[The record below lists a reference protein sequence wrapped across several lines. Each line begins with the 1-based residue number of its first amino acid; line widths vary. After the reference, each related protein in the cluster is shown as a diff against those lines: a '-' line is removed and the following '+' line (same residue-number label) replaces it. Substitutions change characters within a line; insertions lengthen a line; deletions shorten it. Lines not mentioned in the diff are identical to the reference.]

1 MRAYRLKDEK
11 MLRSLFISVALFLVA
26 ASIKA
31 LLLFLSAREWAHPG
45 ILSFGGKLTVF
56 LTTGGVVFLL
66 RWLIADAPLNLLR
79 RYTVTPLLRTIIT
92 LLLYFAA
99 FMYLLHKLFGINML
113 PLLTTSAVLTGI
125 LALSLQETLK
135 NLFTGLWINTERI
148 VAKGDWVRVAD
159 KEGQVMEVTWRT
171 TRLLTRGDDHI
182 ILPNR
187 MLAENVLENL
197 TYPTPLHMVEL
208 DISASYKDAPNKVRE
223 VLAGLAASCR
233 HVKADPAPEI
243 LLLGYGDY
251 AVNYRVRVWID
262 EYLKDMTVRS
272 DIYRRAW
279 YAFRRH
285 SIEIPY
291 PIRAILRKHEPMPV
305 DAGVVAAS
313 LREIDFLKVLRDE
326 DLDIVARSARAET
339 FGEGE
344 PIVVQ
349 GEPGDTC
356 YFIRSG
362 MADVMLKGP
371 SGEEGFIA
379 SLKAGDFFGEMS
391 LLAGEPRSATVVA
404 MEDTVCVVIGSEA
417 FGAIFSD
424 NPAIA
429 EKLSEVLAVRTAEL
443 EAVRSKTVSRT
454 ESQKHIQK
462 TIMSKIK
469 RFFKIS

>member
-1 MRAYRLKDEK
+1 MRVFRFKDEK
-11 MLRSLFISVALFLVA
+11 MLRPLFISLALFLVA
-26 ASIKA
+26 ASLKA
-31 LLLFLSAREWAHPG
+31 AIVFLSASGWAHPG
-45 ILSFGGKLTVF
+45 ILTFGGKATLF

-66 RWLIADAPLNLLR
+66 RWLIADAPLNLLS
-79 RYTVTPLLRTIIT
+79 RYTVTPLLRTIIS

-99 FMYLLHKLFGINML
+99 SLYLLHKLFGINML

-135 NLFTGLWINTERI
+135 NLFTGIWINAERI

-197 TYPTPLHMVEL
+197 TYPTQLHMVEL
-208 DISASYKDAPNKVRE
+208 DINASYKDPPNKVRE
-223 VLAGLAASCR
+223 VLALLAAACPQ
-233 HVKADPAPEI
+233 VKADPAPEI
-243 LLLGYGDY
+243 LLLGYGDFS
-251 AVNYRVRVWID
+251 VHYRIRLWID
-262 EYLKDMTVRS
+262 DYRQVMSIRS
-272 DIYRRAW
+272 DIYRRVW

-285 SIEIPY
+285 GIEIPY
-291 PIRAILRKHEPMPV
+291 PTRTLFHRHEQRPL

-326 DLDIVARSARAET
+326 ELDIVARAARTEV

-344 PIVVQ
+344 PIVRQ

-362 MADVMLKGP
+362 RADVFLRGL

-379 SLKAGDFFGEMS
+379 SLNAGDFFGEMS

-404 MEDTVCVVIGSEA
+404 MEDTVCIVIGSEA

-424 NPAIA
+424 NPAMA

-443 EAVRSKTVSRT
+443 EAARSKTVSRA
-454 ESQKHIQK
+454 ESQRHIQM

-469 RFFKIS
+469 RFFRMS

>member
-1 MRAYRLKDEK
+1 MRTLHFKNEK
-11 MLRSLFISVALFLVA
+11 MLRSLFVSLALFFVA
-26 ASIKA
+26 ASLKV
-31 LLLFLSAREWAHPG
+31 LLMFLAASGWTHPG
-45 ILSFGGKLTVF
+45 IFAFSGKATVF

-66 RWLIADAPLNLLR
+66 RWLIADAPLNLLS

-99 FMYLLHKLFGINML
+99 SLYLLHKIFGINML

-135 NLFTGLWINTERI
+135 NLFTGIWINTERI

-187 MLAENVLENL
+187 MLSENILMNL

-208 DISASYKDAPNKVRE
+208 DINASYKDAPNKVRE
-223 VLAGLAASCR
+223 VLASVASACPL
-233 HVKADPAPEI
+233 VKASPPPEI
-243 LLLGYGDY
+243 LLLGYGDFS
-251 AVNYRVRVWID
+251 VNYRIRVWID
-262 EYLKDMTVRS
+262 DYMQVMSIRS
-272 DIYRRAW
+272 DIYRSAW
-279 YAFRRH
+279 YAFKRH

-291 PIRAILRKHEPMPV
+291 PTRTLFHRHEPVPV
-305 DAGVVAAS
+305 EAGAFSAS
-313 LREIDFLKVLRDE
+313 LREIDFLKVLGDE
-326 DLDIVARSARAET
+326 ELDIVARSARTET
-339 FGEGE
+339 FGDGE
-344 PIVVQ
+344 QIVRQ
-349 GEPGDTC
+349 GEQGDTC

-362 MADVMLKGP
+362 RADVMFKGP
-371 SGEEGFIA
+371 TGEEGFIA

-404 MEDTVCVVIGSEA
+404 REDTVCIVIGSEA
-417 FGAIFSD
+417 FGAILID
-424 NPAIA
+424 NPKVA

-443 EAVRSKTVSRT
+443 EAVRSKTAFRA
-454 ESQKHIQK
+454 ESQKHIQM

-469 RFFKIS
+469 MFFKLS

>member
-1 MRAYRLKDEK
+1 MRAFHLKNEK
-11 MLRSLFISVALFLVA
+11 MLRSLFISLALFFVA
-26 ASIKA
+26 ASLKV
-31 LLLFLSAREWAHPG
+31 LLMFLAAGGWAHQG
-45 ILSFGGKLTVF
+45 IFAFAGKATVF

-66 RWLIADAPLNLLR
+66 RWLIADAPLNLLS

-99 FMYLLHKLFGINML
+99 SLYLLHKIFGINML

-223 VLAGLAASCR
+223 ILAGLATSCR
-233 HVKADPAPEI
+233 HVKAEPAPEI
-243 LLLGYGDY
+243 LLLGYGDSSI
-251 AVNYRVRVWID
+251 NYRVRVWID
-262 EYLKDMTVRS
+262 DYLKDMTVRS

-279 YAFRRH
+279 YAFKRH

-305 DAGVVAAS
+305 AAGVVAAS

-326 DLDIVARSARAET
+326 ELDIVARSARTET
-339 FGEGE
+339 FGESE

-362 MADVMLKGP
+362 RADVMLRGP

-404 MEDTVCVVIGSEA
+404 MEDTVCIVIGSEA
-417 FGAIFSD
+417 FGAIFGD

-443 EAVRSKTVSRT
+443 EAVRSKTVSRV
-454 ESQKHIQK
+454 ESQRHIQM

>member
-1 MRAYRLKDEK
+1 MRTLHFKNEK
-11 MLRSLFISVALFLVA
+11 MLRSLFISLALFFLA
-26 ASIKA
+26 ASLKILLMFLAASGWEHQGMFALAGKA
-31 LLLFLSAREWAHPG
+31 
-45 ILSFGGKLTVF
+45 TVF

-66 RWLIADAPLNLLR
+66 RWLIADAPLNLLS

-99 FMYLLHKLFGINML
+99 SLYLLHKIFGINML

-135 NLFTGLWINTERI
+135 NLFTGIWINTERI

-187 MLAENVLENL
+187 MLSENILMNL

-208 DISASYKDAPNKVRE
+208 DINASYKDAPNKVRD
-223 VLAGLAASCR
+223 VLASVASASVL
-233 HVKADPAPEI
+233 VKADPPPEI
-243 LLLGYGDY
+243 LLLGYGDFS
-251 AVNYRVRVWID
+251 VNYRVRVWID
-262 EYLKDMTVRS
+262 DYMQVMSIRS
-272 DIYRRAW
+272 DIYRSAW
-279 YAFRRH
+279 YAFKRH
-285 SIEIPY
+285 GIEIPY
-291 PIRAILRKHEPMPV
+291 PTRTLFHRHEPIPV
-305 DAGVVAAS
+305 DAGVFSAS
-313 LREIDFLKVLRDE
+313 LREIDFLKVLKDDE
-326 DLDIVARSARAET
+326 MAIVAGSARIET

-344 PIVVQ
+344 QIVRQ
-349 GEPGDTC
+349 GESGDTC

-362 MADVMLKGP
+362 RADVMLKGP
-371 SGEEGFIA
+371 SGDEGFIA

-404 MEDTVCVVIGSEA
+404 MEDTVCIVIGSEA
-417 FGAIFSD
+417 FGAILGD
-424 NPAIA
+424 NPKVA

-443 EAVRSKTVSRT
+443 EAVRSKTVSRA
-454 ESQKHIQK
+454 ESQKHIQM